1 MLLGRRGRSN
11 EAMPASASAPRAQV
25 AISRGTLRI
34 RLNEMKKKG
43 SRGTGSV
50 GPLMVHQDEESLT
63 VRAVLGR
70 VIELLGGCARL

>member
-1 MLLGRRGRSN
+1 
-11 EAMPASASAPRAQV
+11 MPASASAPRAQV

-34 RLNEMKKKG
+34 RLNEEKKG

-63 VRAVLGR
+63 VRAYLVESLKLWA
-70 VIELLGGCARL
+70 VGCARL